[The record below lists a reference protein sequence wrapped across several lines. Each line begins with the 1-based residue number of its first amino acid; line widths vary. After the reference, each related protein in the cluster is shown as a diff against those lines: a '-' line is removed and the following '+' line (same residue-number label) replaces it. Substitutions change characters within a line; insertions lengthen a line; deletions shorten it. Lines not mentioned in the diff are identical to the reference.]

1 MTQSLT
7 IRRTP
12 GIAGQVRYNVTRT
25 TDEGT
30 FKSAFIGSE
39 YGAPGPVVAVVMDG
53 VQFFVDSPARFG
65 EKFDRDWVRN
75 FYAD

>member
-1 MTQSLT
+1 MTRKLT
-7 IRRTP
+7 ITRTS

-30 FKSAFIGSE
+30 YKSAFIGSE
-39 YGAPGPVVAVVMDG
+39 YGTPGPVTAVVMDG
-53 VQFFVDSPARFG
+53 VQFFVDSPSRFG
-65 EKFDRDWVRN
+65 EKFNRDWIRN